1 MRAIRHFWGR
11 PEILRKAPRRT
22 NHYAIPVPPP
32 SAAASKKALLEKQ
45 RTLFAMAKEVGYC
58 LEKTSYYE
66 AELAAAVAT
75 RLQNRRGQNIY
86 QNTSFNL
93 PSFPRH
99 AAQSL
104 LPEALLQPQHQ
115 GSNNLC
121 WLATNVKEQVREL
134 FGESLM
140 KS

>member
-1 MRAIRHFWGR
+1 M
-11 PEILRKAPRRT
+11 
-22 NHYAIPVPPP
+22 
-32 SAAASKKALLEKQ
+32 
-45 RTLFAMAKEVGYC
+45 
-58 LEKTSYYE
+58 
-66 AELAAAVAT
+66 
-75 RLQNRRGQNIY
+75 RGQNIY

-134 FGESLM
+134 FGETLM
-140 KS
+140 KNKLGYTCGLSRGLCTQSKTCIRVLATIMPPAQIT